1 MEAKRWGWAER
12 RELHGEGAR
21 SARETPGWGRE
32 ERGGHGGGELRA
44 IEMGTRH
51 AGELWPALELQRSS
65 AGREAAQGA
74 GPRAS
79 KGGRRPGLEDAAARD
94 ACAGN
99 STTTAMGRREGSS
112 DWS

>member
-32 ERGGHGGGELRA
+32 ERGDHGGGELRA
-44 IEMGTRH
+44 MEMGTRH

-65 AGREAAQGA
+65 PVEKRRREQDPGRAREEED
-74 GPRAS
+74 
-79 KGGRRPGLEDAAARD
+79 PGLKTRLRWRTQDFMAARL
-94 ACAGN
+94 
-99 STTTAMGRREGSS
+99 
-112 DWS
+112 

>member
-1 MEAKRWGWAER
+1 MA
-12 RELHGEGAR
+12 RELGRPKKRRAGAGR
-21 SARETPGWGRE
+21 SAAAMEVGSC
-32 ERGGHGGGELRA
+32 A

-65 AGREAAQGA
+65 VGREAAQGA

-99 STTTAMGRREGSS
+99 STTAAMGRREGSS
-112 DWS
+112 D